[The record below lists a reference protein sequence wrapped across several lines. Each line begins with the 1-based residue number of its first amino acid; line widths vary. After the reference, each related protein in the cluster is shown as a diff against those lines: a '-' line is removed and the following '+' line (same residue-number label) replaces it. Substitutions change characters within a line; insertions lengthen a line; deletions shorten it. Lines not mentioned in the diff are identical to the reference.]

1 MLDWVSRIAFN
12 ESSPLE
18 SQGYENQ
25 FGFQRHKP
33 QIMDCSHWH
42 GHIEINYLF
51 NCSADYLINGKKISV
66 PEGKMIVFWAS
77 IPHQMIASSGEG
89 EMVNI
94 YIPLE
99 AFLSWKF
106 SDDFFSEILNGEVL
120 VADSLH
126 ASDQYLTRMW
136 ERDLERKELA
146 LMLQVIDEIRN
157 RIRRMSLESFSTFKL
172 AQSSDLSD
180 SKKLVTG
187 LPHIQSILRFIA
199 DNYDQKITVKDIA
212 AETGLHPNYAMKLFI
227 RVLKISIKQ
236 YVNKL
241 RLQHAQALLIDTNE
255 PILNIALKAGFGSI
269 SRFYDIF
276 HREYHKTPQQFRNS
290 IVNPNSLVFSDN

>member
-1 MLDWVSRIAFN
+1 MLDWVNRIAFN
-12 ESSPLE
+12 ETSPLE

-33 QIMDCSHWH
+33 QVMSCSHWH
-42 GHIEINYLF
+42 GHVEINYLF

-77 IPHQMIASSGEG
+77 IPHQMIASFGDG

-106 SDDFFSEILNGEVL
+106 PNHFFSEILNGEVL

-136 ERDLERKELA
+136 ERDLERKELP
-146 LMLQVIDEIRN
+146 LMLQVIDEVRN
-157 RIRRMSLESFSTFKL
+157 RLRRMSLESFSTFNL
-172 AQSSDLSD
+172 SQSSESAD
-180 SKKLVTG
+180 SKNLVAG
-187 LPHIQSILRFIA
+187 LPHIQIILRFIA
-199 DNYDQKITVKDIA
+199 DNYDQKITIKDISE
-212 AETGLHPNYAMKLFI
+212 ETGLHPNYAMKLFT

-276 HREYHKTPQQFRNS
+276 NREYHKTPQQFRHD
-290 IVNPNSLVFSDN
+290 IVNASSSKG

>member
-1 MLDWVSRIAFN
+1 MLDWVNRIAFN

-42 GHIEINYLF
+42 GHVEINYSF

-66 PEGKMIVFWAS
+66 PEGRMIVFWAS
-77 IPHQMIASSGEG
+77 IPHQMIASRGDG

-99 AFLSWKF
+99 AFLSWKL
-106 SDDFFSEILNGEVL
+106 SDEFFSKILNAEVL
-120 VADSLH
+120 VADRLH
-126 ASDQYLTRMW
+126 ESDQYLTHMW
-136 ERDLERKELA
+136 ENDLQSKELP

-157 RIRRMSLESFSTFKL
+157 RIRRMSLEPFSSFNLSQTTAQLDSTKL
-172 AQSSDLSD
+172 AA
-180 SKKLVTG
+180 G
-187 LPHIQSILRFIA
+187 LAHIQTILRFIA
-199 DNYDQKITVKDIA
+199 DNYDQKITVKEIA
-212 AETGLHPNYAMKLFI
+212 ADTGLHPNYAMKLFA

-255 PILNIALKAGFGSI
+255 PVLNIALKAGFGSI
-269 SRFYDIF
+269 SRFYEIF
-276 HREYHKTPQQFRNS
+276 NREFNMTPQQYRNA
-290 IVNPNSLVFSDN
+290 IVNPQS

>member
-1 MLDWVSRIAFN
+1 MLEWVNRIAFK

-33 QIMDCSHWH
+33 QIMDYSHWH

-99 AFLSWKF
+99 AFLTWKF

-126 ASDQYLTRMW
+126 ETDQYLTRMW
-136 ERDLERKELA
+136 ERDLERKELP
-146 LMLQVIDEIRN
+146 LMLQVVDEIRN
-157 RIRRMSLESFSTFKL
+157 RIRRMSLESFSTFH
-172 AQSSDLSD
+172 LSHSTERLD
-180 SKKLVTG
+180 TNTLVTG
-187 LPHIQSILRFIA
+187 LPHIQTILRFIA
-199 DNYDQKITVKDIA
+199 DNYDQKITIKDIA
-212 AETGLHPNYAMKLFI
+212 AKTGLHPNYAMKLFT

-241 RLQHAQALLIDTNE
+241 RLQHAQALLIDTND

-276 HREYHKTPQQFRNS
+276 HREFNQTPQQFRNG
-290 IVNPNSLVFSDN
+290 IFNKK

>member
-1 MLDWVSRIAFN
+1 MLDWVNRIKFSEN
-12 ESSPLE
+12 SPLE
-18 SQGYENQ
+18 VQGKENN

-33 QIMDCSHWH
+33 QIMDASHWH

-66 PEGKMIVFWAS
+66 PEGRMILFWAS

-94 YIPLE
+94 YVPLQ

-106 SDDFFSEILNGEVL
+106 SNAFISDILHGEVL

-126 ASDQYLTRMW
+126 SSDHHLTRMW
-136 ERDLERKELA
+136 ENDLEKKEISLT
-146 LMLQVIDEIRN
+146 MQVIDEIRN
-157 RIRRMSLESFSTFKL
+157 RIRRMSLESYSTFEL
-172 AQSSDLSD
+172 SHSSD
-180 SKKLVTG
+180 KLDNKSLVGG
-187 LPHIQSILRFIA
+187 LFHIQAILRYIA
-199 DNYDQKITVKDIA
+199 DNYDQKVTIENVA
-212 AETGLHPNYAMKLFI
+212 QVTGLHPNYAMKLFQ
-227 RVLKISIKQ
+227 RVMKISIKQ

-241 RLQHAQALLIDTNE
+241 RLQHAQALLIDTNSAV
-255 PILNIALKAGFGSI
+255 LNIALEAGFGSI

-276 HREYHKTPQQFRNS
+276 HREYQQTPQQFRHQWTNATDEQK
-290 IVNPNSLVFSDN
+290 IYV